1 MNSQQLYNLV
11 GEDNIFH
18 VDGLCFCAHG
28 YEFCNTCSTDLRPL
42 NQMHVFPDQEMD
54 AEGWDRELV
63 SLHTVSPVSFSRV
76 TRLQEQRR
84 PLSVIGRLKDSGRR
98 RGDGERVF
106 HCAAHGR
113 MP

>member
-63 SLHTVSPVSFSRV
+63 SLHIVSPISLSRV
-76 TRLQEQRR
+76 T
-84 PLSVIGRLKDSGRR
+84 
-98 RGDGERVF
+98 
-106 HCAAHGR
+106 
-113 MP
+113 